1 MKKIILTGGGTAGHV
16 TPNIALIPELK
27 RRGFEI
33 KYIGSFDGIEKKL
46 IEAEGIPYFGVSS
59 GKLRRYRS
67 LKNLSDP
74 FRVLKG
80 ISEAKKILKKEK
92 PDIIFSKGGYV
103 SVPVMLAGEALK
115 IPCIIHESDM
125 TPGLANRIAGKKADA
140 FCCNFPETVEL
151 LPSGKAIH
159 TGTPIRQQLFEG
171 SREKGLSF
179 AGLSGKKPV
188 LMIICGS
195 LGSVAVNGFVREGLP
210 RLIEKFDII
219 HLTGKGN
226 LDEGLVGKYEGYK
239 QFEYISNEL
248 PDLFAAADILISR
261 AGANAICEI
270 AALAKP
276 NVLIPLPLSASR
288 GDQIKNAESF
298 EKQGFSAV
306 LDQDSCTAPDVV
318 DKVLE
323 VYDNRDAY
331 IAKMKENASGNGAI
345 TKIADLIERLASD
358 T

>member
-27 RRGFEI
+27 KRGFEI

-115 IPCIIHESDM
+115 IPCVIHESDM

-140 FCCNFPETVEL
+140 FCCNFPETIEL
-151 LPSGKAIH
+151 LPEGKAIH
-159 TGTPIRQQLFEG
+159 TGTPIRQELFKG

-179 AGLSGKKPV
+179 AGLPGKKPV

-226 LDEGLVGKYEGYK
+226 LDEGLVGKYVGYK
-239 QFEYISNEL
+239 QFEYISDEL

-306 LDQDSCTAPDVV
+306 LDQDSCTASDVV
-318 DKVLE
+318 DKVLD
-323 VYDNRDAY
+323 VYEKRDAY
-331 IAKMKENASGNGAI
+331 ISKMREHASGNGAI
-345 TKIADLIERLASD
+345 TKIADLIEKLA
-358 T
+358 

>member
-16 TPNIALIPELK
+16 TPNIALIPELV

-33 KYIGSFDGIEKKL
+33 KYIGSKDGIEKKL

-67 LKNLSDP
+67 IKNLSDP
-74 FRVLKG
+74 FRVLHG
-80 ISEAKKILKKEK
+80 CDEAARILKKEK
-92 PDIIFSKGGYV
+92 PDIIFSKGGFV
-103 SVPVMLAGEALK
+103 SVPVMLAGQAMH
-115 IPCIIHESDM
+115 IPCVIHESDM
-125 TPGLANRIAGKKADA
+125 TPGLANKIAGKKADA

-151 LPSGKAIH
+151 LPKGKAIH

-195 LGSVAVNGFVREGLP
+195 LGSVAVNGFVREALP

-226 LDEGLVGKYEGYK
+226 LG
-239 QFEYISNEL
+239 
-248 PDLFAAADILISR
+248 
-261 AGANAICEI
+261 
-270 AALAKP
+270 
-276 NVLIPLPLSASR
+276 
-288 GDQIKNAESF
+288 
-298 EKQGFSAV
+298 
-306 LDQDSCTAPDVV
+306 
-318 DKVLE
+318 
-323 VYDNRDAY
+323 
-331 IAKMKENASGNGAI
+331 
-345 TKIADLIERLASD
+345 
-358 T
+358 